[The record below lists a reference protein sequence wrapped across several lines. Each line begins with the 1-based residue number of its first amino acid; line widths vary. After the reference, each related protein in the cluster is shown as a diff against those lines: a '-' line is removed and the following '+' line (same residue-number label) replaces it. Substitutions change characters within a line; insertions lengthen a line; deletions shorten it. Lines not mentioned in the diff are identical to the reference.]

1 MNEKVARQIE
11 EMKKQT
17 IGVEVEMNN
26 ITREKA
32 AKVAARYFGTRRYEN
47 TAGRNGYSTWS
58 AWDAQGRE
66 GTWKEAA
73 ERFENCWAPDI
84 LGWWYSRHCLGE
96 KLDMEMVLRDAKEE
110 CPLISAIELEPH
122 FEVILNTDSGKL
134 RIRYRSQHIMIG
146 HSYFI
151 EKTV

>member
-1 MNEKVARQIE
+1 
-11 EMKKQT
+11 MKRKDL
-17 IGVEVEMNN
+17 
-26 ITREKA
+26 K
-32 AKVAARYFGTRRYEN
+32 
-47 TAGRNGYSTWS
+47 
-58 AWDAQGRE
+58 
-66 GTWKEAA
+66 GTWQEAV
-73 ERFENCWAPDI
+73 ERFVNCWAPDI

-122 FEVILNTDSGKL
+122 FEVILNTDAGKL

>member
-32 AKVAARYFGTRRYEN
+32 AKVAARYFGTQRYEN

-58 AWDAQGRE
+58 AWDAQG
-66 GTWKEAA
+66 G
-73 ERFENCWAPDI
+73 N
-84 LGWWYSRHCLGE
+84 GNSRRMSAL
-96 KLDMEMVLRDAKEE
+96 KARKARNAKWLLR
-110 CPLISAIELEPH
+110 S
-122 FEVILNTDSGKL
+122 
-134 RIRYRSQHIMIG
+134 
-146 HSYFI
+146 
-151 EKTV
+151 

>member
-1 MNEKVARQIE
+1 
-11 EMKKQT
+11 MKRKDL
-17 IGVEVEMNN
+17 
-26 ITREKA
+26 K
-32 AKVAARYFGTRRYEN
+32 
-47 TAGRNGYSTWS
+47 
-58 AWDAQGRE
+58 

-73 ERFENCWAPDI
+73 ERFENCLAPDI

-96 KLDMEMVLRDAKEE
+96 KLDMEMVLRDAREE

-151 EKTV
+151 EKIV

>member
-1 MNEKVARQIE
+1 
-11 EMKKQT
+11 MKRKDL
-17 IGVEVEMNN
+17 
-26 ITREKA
+26 K
-32 AKVAARYFGTRRYEN
+32 
-47 TAGRNGYSTWS
+47 
-58 AWDAQGRE
+58 
-66 GTWKEAA
+66 GTWQVAV
-73 ERFENCWAPDI
+73 ERFENCLAPDI